1 MTLIQMIS
9 GKRMRVAH
17 MGSCELCDLFT
28 ILNCLTVR
36 LQELDFPICTPIE
49 GGVSQW

>member
-1 MTLIQMIS
+1 MTLVHMTS

-17 MGSCELCDLFT
+17 RGSCEVRDLIT
-28 ILNCLTVR
+28 ILNCLKVR
-36 LQELDFPICTPIE
+36 LQELDFHICTPIE